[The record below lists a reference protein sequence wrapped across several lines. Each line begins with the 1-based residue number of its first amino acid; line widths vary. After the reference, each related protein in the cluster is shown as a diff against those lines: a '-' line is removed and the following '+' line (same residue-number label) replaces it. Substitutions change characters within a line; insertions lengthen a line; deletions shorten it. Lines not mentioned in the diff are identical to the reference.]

1 MTFHPRIDY
10 RELHRSKRQ
19 LPFDDGKPFVYTP
32 ENRERIETIAARYPA
47 DPAGRRSAILP
58 ALYLVQRQLGYVSQN
73 AIQHVASVIGCTS
86 AEVEDVVSFYTMF
99 YTRPMGRFVV
109 QVCRTLPCALRGAER
124 VTEELMDAIGIEPNG
139 TDPSG
144 TFTLM
149 EVECLGA
156 CDRAPLVMVND
167 GWHECLAPE
176 DARAL
181 VAELRTRGEEA
192 LTGCHH
198 QAPDRAA
205 PEAGAGK
212 PERGT

>member
-1 MTFHPRIDY
+1 VTFHPKIDY

-19 LPFDDGKPFVYTP
+19 MPVDDGKPFQYTA
-32 ENRERIETIAARYPA
+32 ENRERIEVIARRYPEN
-47 DPAGRRSAILP
+47 PTGRRSAILP
-58 ALYLVQRQLGYVSQN
+58 ALYLVQRQLGYVSLS
-73 AIQHVASVIGCTS
+73 AIQHVAGVIGCTS

-99 YTRPMGRFVV
+99 YTRPVGKFVV

-124 VTEELMDAIGIEPNG
+124 VTEELMAALGIEPNG
-139 TDPSG
+139 TDASG

-167 GWHECLAPE
+167 SWHECLAPE
-176 DARAL
+176 GAKKLVDDLRA
-181 VAELRTRGEEA
+181 RGEDA

-198 QAPDRAA
+198 EAPDRAE
-205 PEAGAGK
+205 P
-212 PERGT
+212 GTRT

>member
-1 MTFHPRIDY
+1 MPA
-10 RELHRSKRQ
+10 
-19 LPFDDGKPFVYTP
+19 DDGKSFVYTP
-32 ENRERIETIAARYPA
+32 ENRERIEVIARRYPEN
-47 DPAGRRSAILP
+47 PTGRRSAILP
-58 ALYLVQRQLGYVSQN
+58 ALYLVQRQIGYISLS
-73 AIQHVASVIGCTS
+73 AIQHVAVVIGCTS
-86 AEVEDVVSFYTMF
+86 ADVEDVVSFYTMF
-99 YTRPMGRFVV
+99 YTRPVGKFVV

-124 VTEELMDAIGIEPNG
+124 VTEELRDALGIEPNG

-176 DARAL
+176 AAKKLVDDLRA
-181 VAELRTRGEEA
+181 RGEDA

-198 QAPDRAA
+198 QAPDRGNRN
-205 PEAGAGK
+205 PE
-212 PERGT
+212 PGTRT